1 METTTQLDA
10 LTEINL
16 DDVFTALAWPWGR
29 RVLAP
34 LFRPAARAFAQQVVG
49 FDRLVGE
56 QGLPAGAAWLTARFA
71 RTLSI
76 AQTAPIPK
84 NAPLLF
90 LANHPGMADT
100 TALFTAI
107 GRAIDRADL
116 RVVAAERPFLTELR
130 NVRQQILFLT
140 DDPARR
146 LAAVRAVIAELKAG
160 RPVLT
165 FPAGE
170 IEPDPDVAPGAIES
184 LKRWSESAV
193 LFARRTPGAVVVPTL
208 VRGVVAPGAQNHL
221 LTRLRRTP
229 RGRERM
235 AATIQIL
242 WPRYRAV
249 HVRVALGHPIV
260 AAETPDLHA
269 AVIAEMTRLI
279 TTPPTNFELVMRGV
293 V

>member
-1 METTTQLDA
+1 MNAQSQLDT

-16 DDVFTALAWPWGR
+16 DDFFTALGWGWGR
-29 RVLAP
+29 RLFAP
-34 LFRPAARAFAQQVVG
+34 LFRPAARAFAQQVAA
-49 FDRLVGE
+49 FDQRVGE
-56 QGLPAGAAWLTARFA
+56 EGLAAGAAWLTARFA
-71 RTLSI
+71 RTLRVS
-76 AQTAPIPK
+76 QSEPLPP

-107 GRAIDRADL
+107 DRVIGRDDL
-116 RVVAAERPFLTELR
+116 RVVAAERPFLKALHRVSEQVLY
-130 NVRQQILFLT
+130 LS

-146 LAAVRAVIAELKAG
+146 LSAVRGVLAELKAG

-170 IEPDPDVAPGAIES
+170 IEPDPAVGPGAVES
-184 LKRWSESAV
+184 LQRWSESAV

-208 VRGVVAPGAQNHL
+208 VRGVVAAGAQYHP
-221 LTRLRRTP
+221 LTWLRRTP

-235 AATIQIL
+235 AATIQII
-242 WPRYRAV
+242 WPGYRAV
-249 HVRVALGHPIV
+249 HIHVILGCPIV
-260 AAETPDLHA
+260 AAETPDLHT

-279 TTPPTNFELVMRGV
+279 TTPPPEGQLVLEGV

>member
-1 METTTQLDA
+1 MDTDTQLDA
-10 LTEINL
+10 ITEINL
-16 DDVFTALAWPWGR
+16 DDVFTALGWPWGR

-34 LFRPAARAFAQQVVG
+34 LFRPAARAFARQVVG

-76 AQTAPIPK
+76 AQAAPMPAD
-84 NAPLLF
+84 APLLF

-100 TALFTAI
+100 TSLFVAL
-107 GRAIDRADL
+107 GRALGRDDL

-130 NVRQQILFLT
+130 HVSRQLLLLA
-140 DDPARR
+140 DDPTRR
-146 LAAVRAVIAELKAG
+146 LAAVRAVLAELKAG

-184 LKRWSESAV
+184 LARWSESAV
-193 LFARRTPGAVVVPTL
+193 LFARRTPGSVVVPTL
-208 VRGVVAPGAQNHL
+208 VRGVVAPGAQNHF
-221 LTRLRRTP
+221 LTRIRRSA

-242 WPRYRAV
+242 WPGYRAV
-249 HVRVALGHPIV
+249 HVRVALGRPIV
-260 AAETPDLHA
+260 AADTPDLHA

-279 TTPPTNFELVMRGV
+279 TSPPDDYQLVMRGV

>member
-1 METTTQLDA
+1 MKDTTQLNA

-16 DDVFTALAWPWGR
+16 DDVFTALGWPGGR
-29 RVLAP
+29 KWLAP
-34 LFRPAARAFAQQVVG
+34 LFRPAARAFAEQVAS
-49 FDRLVGE
+49 FDQLVGE
-56 QGLPAGAAWLTARFA
+56 RGLPAGAEWLTARFA
-71 RTLSI
+71 RTLRVS
-76 AQTAPIPK
+76 QSAPIPTD
-84 NAPLLF
+84 APLLF

-100 TALFTAI
+100 TALFIAI
-107 GRAIDRADL
+107 GSALGRDDL
-116 RVVAAERPFLTELR
+116 RVVAADRPFLQALGH
-130 NVRQQILFLT
+130 VSKQVLYLT

-146 LAAVRAVIAELKAG
+146 LVAVRAVLAELKAG

-170 IEPDPDVAPGAIES
+170 IEPDPAVAPGALES

-193 LFARRTPGAVVVPTL
+193 LFARRTPGAVIVPVL
-208 VRGVVAPGAQNHL
+208 VRGVVNPRAQNHP

-235 AATIQIL
+235 AATLQIL
-242 WPRYRAV
+242 WPGYRAV
-249 HVRVALGHPIV
+249 HVNVILGCPIV
-260 AAETPDLHA
+260 PVEAPDLHA

-279 TTPPTNFELVMRGV
+279 TSAPPEGRLVLTGV

>member
-1 METTTQLDA
+1 MDPSSQLDA

-16 DDVFTALAWPWGR
+16 DDLFAALGWPWGR

-34 LFRPAARAFAQQVVG
+34 LFRPAARAFAQQVAG
-49 FDRLVGE
+49 FDRMVGE
-56 QGLPAGAAWLTARFA
+56 QGLSAGAAWLTARFA

-76 AQTAPIPK
+76 AQVAPLPPD
-84 NAPLLF
+84 APLLF

-107 GRAIDRADL
+107 GRAIGRTDL
-116 RVVAAERPFLTELR
+116 RVVATERPFLTELR
-130 NVRQQILFLT
+130 HVRQQVLFLT

-146 LAAVRAVIAELKAG
+146 LAAVRAVIAELRAG

-165 FPAGE
+165 FPAGA

-184 LKRWSESAV
+184 LQRWSESAV

-221 LTRLRRTP
+221 LTRLRRSP

-242 WPRYRAV
+242 WPGYRGV
-249 HVRVALGHPIV
+249 HVRVALGRPIV

-269 AVIAEMTRLI
+269 AVLAEMTRLI
-279 TTPPTNFELVMRGV
+279 TEPPTDFELVLRGV
-293 V
+293 A

>member
-1 METTTQLDA
+1 MDSSAQLDA

-16 DDVFTALAWPWGR
+16 DDLFAALGWRWGR
-29 RVLAP
+29 RALAP
-34 LFRPAARAFAQQVVG
+34 LFRPAARAFAAQVAA

-56 QGLPAGAAWLTARFA
+56 QGLPAGAAWLTARFS

-76 AQTAPIPK
+76 AQSAPLPAD
-84 NAPLLF
+84 APLLF

-100 TALFTAI
+100 TALFVAI
-107 GRAIDRADL
+107 GRALGRDDL
-116 RVVAAERPFLTELR
+116 RIVATERPFLTELR
-130 NVRQQILFLT
+130 HVSRQLLFLT

-146 LAAVRAVIAELKAG
+146 LAAVRAVLAELKAG

-170 IEPDPDVAPGAIES
+170 IEPDPDVAPGAARS
-184 LKRWSESAV
+184 LERWSESAT

-208 VRGVVAPGAQNHL
+208 VRGTVAAGAQNHL
-221 LTRLRRTP
+221 LTRMRRTP

-235 AATIQIL
+235 AATIQIM
-242 WPRYRAV
+242 WPGYRGV
-249 HVRVALGHPIV
+249 HIRVALGKPIV

-269 AVIAEMTRLI
+269 AVRAEMTRLI
-279 TTPPTNFELVMRGV
+279 TEPPTDYALVMRGAV
-293 V
+293 